1 MGISGM
7 MLNKCETAE
16 PKTLLPFPL
25 PAFFFL
31 AKVLQRAKKIHEKMN

>member
-7 MLNKCETAE
+7 ILNKCEKAE
-16 PKTLLPFPL
+16 AKTLLPFPL

-31 AKVLQRAKKIHEKMN
+31 AKFLQIAKTFMRK

>member
-16 PKTLLPFPL
+16 AKNTSRLLSTILFS
-25 PAFFFL
+25 FL
-31 AKVLQRAKKIHEKMN
+31 ANFLQRAKKKMRK

>member
-16 PKTLLPFPL
+16 AKTLLPFPL
-25 PAFFFL
+25 PAFVFL
-31 AKVLQRAKKIHEKMN
+31 AKFSQRAKKIMRK